1 MRRSSLI
8 LSNPD
13 VRFHS
18 EAVDVLGLSGGKILG
33 DEGPG
38 TGVGTG
44 FRKGEVT
51 RDEAGEAERSEPLTS
66 LLFPASETVA
76 TDDCFLFFL
85 MKSPGVVVRGEP
97 SEEGVVDGAGD
108 VGVTGVAGPGVC
120 AVGELADELPPP
132 QSLRTPFICS
142 VIDRLACLQRAV
154 RNWPASLGKSGVRSS
169 GGSFRSGCL

>member
-8 LSNPD
+8 LSNPE

-18 EAVDVLGLSGGKILG
+18 EAVDVLGWSGGKILG

-38 TGVGTG
+38 PAIGTG

-51 RDEAGEAERSEPLTS
+51 RDEAGDAERSEPLMS
-66 LLFPASETVA
+66 LPFLASVIDT

-85 MKSPGVVVRGEP
+85 IKSPCVVARGEL

-108 VGVTGVAGPGVC
+108 IGVTGVAGPGDC
-120 AVGELADELPPP
+120 AVGELVDELPPP
-132 QSLRTPFICS
+132 QSLRTPFICR
-142 VIDRLACLQRAV
+142 VIGRLACPQRAV
-154 RNWPASLGKSGVRSS
+154 RN
-169 GGSFRSGCL
+169 

>member
-8 LSNPD
+8 LSNPE
-13 VRFHS
+13 VRFHP
-18 EAVDVLGLSGGKILG
+18 EAVDVLDCRGGKILG

-38 TGVGTG
+38 TGVGVGTG

-51 RDEAGEAERSEPLTS
+51 RDEAGDAERSEPLASLPFPTS
-66 LLFPASETVA
+66 VTDA

-97 SEEGVVDGAGD
+97 SEAGRVDGAGD
-108 VGVTGVAGPGVC
+108 IGVTGVAGTGVC
-120 AVGELADELPPP
+120 GVGELVDELPPP

-142 VIDRLACLQRAV
+142 IIGRLACLQRAV
-154 RNWPASLGKSGVRSS
+154 RN
-169 GGSFRSGCL
+169 